1 MIFTS
6 GDVIA
11 IIALNVTVLI
21 AVVAGILR
29 QESRMTKQETLLERM
44 NDQHESLDRRVTEL
58 EKAVW
63 KRGPQ

>member
-21 AVVAGILR
+21 AVIAGILR

-44 NDQHESLDRRVTEL
+44 SEQYDSHDRRITEL
-58 EKAVW
+58 EKVVW
-63 KRGPQ
+63 RRETK